1 MRSWGKAGGM
11 GKEGVSR
18 KKVSTRVQGYVEVT
32 QDRTV
37 WGVPIDITEAGGGRL
52 DCSGLTFGQR

>member
-1 MRSWGKAGGM
+1 M

-18 KKVSTRVQGYVEVT
+18 KEVSTRVQGYVEVT

-37 WGVPIDITEAGGGRL
+37 WGIPIDITEAGGGRL
-52 DCSGLTFGQR
+52 DCSGLIVGQW